1 MKKISVLIAK
11 QHHTSISLED
21 IFYEKLKELAAQRHQ
36 TLNDLITQIDANRTE
51 TNLSS
56 AIRIFVLEQVL
67 QTKISKTS
75 D

>member
-21 IFYEKLKELAAQRHQ
+21 IFYKKLKELAAQRHQ
-36 TLNDLITQIDANRTE
+36 TLNDLITQIDAERTE

-67 QTKISKTS
+67 QTKISKTN